1 MIYKIDYKTDKEQVY
16 VMMRS
21 DKLHIDWFLIFNYEE
36 FYKKYMPKPAAFV
49 NLPQLTEDIVDSYM
63 NTVASVPYTKQELI
77 DNVIINI
84 YGSII
89 KHVEL

>member
-16 VMMRS
+16 VMMHS

-36 FYKKYMPKPAAFV
+36 FYKKYKPENAAFV
-49 NLPQLTEDIVDSYM
+49 NLPQLTEDIVDSYLD
-63 NTVASVPYTKQELI
+63 TVASVPYTKQELI
-77 DNVIINI
+77 DDVIINI
-84 YGSII
+84 YGYLI

>member
-16 VMMRS
+16 VMMHS

-36 FYKKYMPKPAAFV
+36 FYKKYNPEPSAFV
-49 NLPQLTEDIVDSYM
+49 NLPQLTEDIVDSYLD
-63 NTVASVPYTKQELI
+63 TVASVPYTKQEMI
-77 DNVIINI
+77 DNVLIHI
-84 YGSII
+84 YGHII